1 MHTALP
7 VSLAVLVAAAII
19 VIGLLYIAAPQSI
32 VGGFGLAPPEFD
44 SNTRAWLRTKG
55 VRDVAS
61 GVVVLTLLLATNHRT
76 VGIAVLVLALI
87 PFGDMSNVLASGGSK
102 ATALSVHG
110 LTCLVML
117 LTGLLLISAI

>member
-1 MHTALP
+1 MHAALP
-7 VSLAVLVAAAII
+7 ISLAVLAAAAII
-19 VIGLLYIAAPQSI
+19 VIGLLYIGAPQWI
-32 VGGFGLAPPEFD
+32 VSGFGLAPPAFD

-61 GVVVLTLLLATNHRT
+61 GLVVLATWLAANNRTL
-76 VGIAVLVLALI
+76 GIVVLVLALI

-117 LTGLLLISAI
+117 LAGLLLIHAF

>member
-1 MHTALP
+1 MHGALP
-7 VSLAVLVAAAII
+7 ISLAVLVAASII
-19 VIGLLYIAAPQSI
+19 VIGLFYISAPQRI
-32 VGGFGLAPPEFD
+32 VGGFGLAPPSFD
-44 SNTRAWLRTKG
+44 SNTRSWLRTKG

-61 GVVVLTLLLATNHRT
+61 GVVVFTLLLTTDHRT
-76 VGIAVLVLALI
+76 VGIVVLVLALI

-117 LTGLLLISAI
+117 LAGFLLIPLF

>member
-1 MHTALP
+1 MHDALP

-19 VIGLLYIAAPQSI
+19 VIGLLYITAPQRI
-32 VGGFGLAPPEFD
+32 VGGFGLAPPSFD

-61 GVVVLTLLLATNHRT
+61 GAVVLTLLLATSHRT
-76 VGIAVLVLALI
+76 VGIAVLVFALI
-87 PFGDMSNVLASGGSK
+87 PLGDMSNVLASGGSK
-102 ATALSVHG
+102 VTALSVHG

-117 LTGLLLISAI
+117 LAGLLLVHVV

>member
-1 MHTALP
+1 MHDALP
-7 VSLAVLVAAAII
+7 VSLAVLVAVAII
-19 VIGLLYIAAPQSI
+19 VIGLLYIAAPQKI
-32 VGGFGLAPPEFD
+32 VGGFGLAPPSFD
-44 SNTRAWLRTKG
+44 RNTRAWLRTKG
-55 VRDVAS
+55 VRDIVS

-76 VGIAVLVLALI
+76 VGTVVLVLALI

-117 LTGLLLISAI
+117 LTGLLLVPVF